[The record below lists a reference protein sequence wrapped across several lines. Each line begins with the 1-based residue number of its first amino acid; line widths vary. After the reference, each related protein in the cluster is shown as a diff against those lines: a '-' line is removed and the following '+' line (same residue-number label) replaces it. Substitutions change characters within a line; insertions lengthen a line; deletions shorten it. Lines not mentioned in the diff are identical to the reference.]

1 MDSIMKI
8 VEGETSEE
16 FDFNSIDQDKLKMFQ
31 SKCTIWDYNNM
42 WKEEYLKKS
51 TSEKKE
57 LIISYYNHTVKG
69 MLLFLSFGL
78 CKLRFW
84 FWFAFVCL

>member
-8 VEGETSEE
+8 VEGETSDE

-31 SKCTIWDYNNM
+31 SKCTVWDFNNITR
-42 WKEEYLKKS
+42 EEHTSAKKD
-51 TSEKKE
+51 
-57 LIISYYNHTVKG
+57 LIISHYNHMVKG

-78 CKLRFW
+78 CKPRSWLWSVF
-84 FWFAFVCL
+84 LTS